1 MSACL
6 EVSMIINKNCVRQ
19 EGYMTKEKPQGMYN
33 MIMPWEGKN
42 YISMQW
48 HRVPQEKEWRKTITK
63 YCTTCWIL

>member
-42 YISMQW
+42 YISMQ
-48 HRVPQEKEWRKTITK
+48 
-63 YCTTCWIL
+63 